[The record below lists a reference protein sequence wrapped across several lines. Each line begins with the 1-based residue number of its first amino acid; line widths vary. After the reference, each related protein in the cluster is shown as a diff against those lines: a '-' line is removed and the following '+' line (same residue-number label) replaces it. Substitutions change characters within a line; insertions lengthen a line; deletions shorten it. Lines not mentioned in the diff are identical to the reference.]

1 MDSRTV
7 DRPRWTSA
15 DLVLLPDDGSVY
27 EIIDGE
33 LFVLKSPHIE
43 HQNVCLSIGAALKAW
58 SDETGAGTA
67 TISPGVIFGDYDNV
81 VPDVAW
87 IAAERLAVLVD
98 DAGHLTA
105 APDLVVEVLSAGAA
119 NERRDREL
127 KLKLYDL
134 RGVREYWLVD
144 WRLRQIEVFRRAEG
158 RLGLVATLRE
168 TDELSSPLL
177 PGFKAAVAALLA

>member
-1 MDSRTV
+1 MDSRTA
-7 DRPRWTSA
+7 DQLRWTSA
-15 DLVLLPDDGSVY
+15 DLMLLPDDGSVY

-33 LFVLKSPHIE
+33 LFVLRSPHFQ
-43 HQNVCLSIGAALKAW
+43 HQTVCLRIGAALMAW

-67 TISPGVIFGDYDNV
+67 TIAPGVIFGDYDNV
-81 VPDVAW
+81 VPDVVW
-87 IAAERLAVLVD
+87 IAADRLAALLD

-105 APDLVVEVLSAGAA
+105 APDLAVEVLSAGAA

-134 RGVREYWLVD
+134 RGVREYWIVD
-144 WRLRQIEVFRRAEG
+144 WRIRQIEVFRRVEG

-168 TDELSSPLL
+168 TDELVSPML
-177 PGFKAAVAALLA
+177 PGFAASVSALVA